1 MRSVSLDDGKRDN
14 DYSYFTDE
22 IEEEAVKE
30 LVSPSLLFKRELK
43 LLALLHL

>member
-14 DYSYFTDE
+14 DSYFTDE